1 MRSRISYNLDRQ
13 SPLYP
18 GTPPV
23 TIEPFRS
30 IDRGDSA
37 NNSIITLSSH
47 TGTHIDL
54 PRHFCSSGKT
64 VVEVLE
70 GENAVEP
77 AYCCDIPKKPGES
90 ITCEDFLH
98 CSIPENAKVL
108 LVRTGFFHYRS
119 SDQEIYTRRHPW
131 VHPGVP
137 GYLRKRFPDLIV
149 FGLDTISISNPDQR
163 SMGHEAHRSFLCETP
178 PIMLLEDLN
187 LSQENLSGH
196 PWKLTF
202 FPMILDELDGVP
214 IIAFLE

>member
-64 VVEVLE
+64 VVEILE

-77 AYCCDIPKKPGES
+77 AYCYDIPKKPG
-90 ITCEDFLH
+90 
-98 CSIPENAKVL
+98 
-108 LVRTGFFHYRS
+108 
-119 SDQEIYTRRHPW
+119 
-131 VHPGVP
+131 
-137 GYLRKRFPDLIV
+137 
-149 FGLDTISISNPDQR
+149 
-163 SMGHEAHRSFLCETP
+163 
-178 PIMLLEDLN
+178 
-187 LSQENLSGH
+187 
-196 PWKLTF
+196 
-202 FPMILDELDGVP
+202 
-214 IIAFLE
+214 